1 MLLLGYK
8 ITSKNKNTTMTT
20 TRMRPTQTGVLKSCF
35 TIPSTEAH
43 DEALTSQNW
52 QAGIQGRRHLRTA
65 VSS

>member
-35 TIPSTEAH
+35 TIPSRTGTQRPTMK
-43 DEALTSQNW
+43 LLPPK
-52 QAGIQGRRHLRTA
+52 IGRQ
-65 VSS
+65 VFKEGVI